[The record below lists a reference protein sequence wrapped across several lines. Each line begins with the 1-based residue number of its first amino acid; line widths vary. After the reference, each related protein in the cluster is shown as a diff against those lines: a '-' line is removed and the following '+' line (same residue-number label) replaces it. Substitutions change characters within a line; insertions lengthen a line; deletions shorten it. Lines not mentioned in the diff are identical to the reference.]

1 TGTAPARRPFPLR
14 REAAAGP
21 SAERR
26 GVDPA
31 DAVDRVL
38 PALGGAVV
46 AGGGI
51 GVGRRPCADAIGH
64 ASLVGG
70 DGDLGAIETERR
82 DLVEHVGARPRVG
95 EASALDEHGI
105 DGNGRFAGFV
115 AGRVGARLAALA
127 GTALRRIGRRVARGR
142 TRIERTRAPA
152 RLAGTRARFVGV
164 ACRRVFGGRCVAA
177 AAGLPGRRGDVAA
190 APRAGPGGGATLRRG
205 GGLGGV
211 RIEAPARAYEEET
224 EGAQRMIRHASEYA
238 TP

>member
-1 TGTAPARRPFPLR
+1 
-14 REAAAGP
+14 
-21 SAERR
+21 
-26 GVDPA
+26 
-31 DAVDRVL
+31 
-38 PALGGAVV
+38 
-46 AGGGI
+46 
-51 GVGRRPCADAIGH
+51 
-64 ASLVGG
+64 
-70 DGDLGAIETERR
+70 IETERR

-142 TRIERTRAPA
+142 TRIELTRAHA

-164 ACRRVFGGRCVAA
+164 ACRRVFGGRCDAA
-177 AAGLPGRRGDVAA
+177 AAGFPGHRGDVAA

-224 EGAQRMIRHASEYA
+224 EGAQRMTRHASEYA
-238 TP
+238 TPPCAAHRGGRAPPAHDRAEPRVHGNAPSSTTDLAGNRDLIQADAAMVDSLRLR